1 MTKDNFL
8 ADAVTS
14 EFGDR
19 QSIHPVKNPAS
30 IFWQVFRGVARC
42 CLPRFPCISEVAL
55 QLASESP
62 STDVFPCISEVALQL
77 ASESPN
83 TDVLMLFCS

>member
-42 CLPRFPCISEVAL
+42 CLPRFQGQPQHLKYQNRIKKADKMLKNLQVA
-55 QLASESP
+55 AFSF
-62 STDVFPCISEVALQL
+62 T
-77 ASESPN
+77 
-83 TDVLMLFCS
+83 